1 MSNFRT
7 NLSFLPAFLSISL
20 VIFVLGFLAIFMFE
34 ANRLKKAIKEDVRMS
49 IYFRDEANDSLLSVI
64 RSDLGKK
71 KFVLDTKYIS
81 KEEGLKTISNSV
93 GEKPD
98 SLLGFNPIPKTIEVR
113 FKDYFV
119 SDDSLALLQ
128 KQMEGIKNVREVGY
142 DKQVVKNI
150 DRNIT
155 RVGWVLIGLAFIMGL
170 ISIALINNT
179 VRLTMYSKR
188 FIIKSMQFVGATRG
202 FIMRPFLVSGMVIG
216 LGGGILACVFLS
228 IAIKVCTI
236 YFPVSHLVDN
246 YLQISMVMAGI
257 VILSLIICL
266 VSSYLAINRYLRLK
280 LDDLF

>member
-81 KEEGLKTISNSV
+81 KEEGLKTISSSV

-113 FKDYFV
+113 FRDYFV

-155 RVGWVLIGLAFIMGL
+155 RVGWVLIGLAFIMGM

-202 FIMRPFLVSGMVIG
+202 FIMRPFLVSGVVIG

-246 YLQISMVMAGI
+246 YMQISMVMAGI

>member
-202 FIMRPFLVSGMVIG
+202 FIMRPFLISGVVIG
-216 LGGGILACVFLS
+216 FGGGILACVFLS

-246 YLQISMVMAGI
+246 YMQISMVMGGI
-257 VILSLIICL
+257 VILSLIICFI
-266 VSSYLAINRYLRLK
+266 SSYLAINRYLRLK

>member
-20 VIFVLGFLAIFMFE
+20 VIFVLGFLSIFMFE
-34 ANRLKKAIKEDVRMS
+34 ANRLKRAIKEDVRMS
-49 IYFRDEANDSLLSVI
+49 IYFRDEANDSLLQSI
-64 RSDLGKK
+64 QKDLSRRR
-71 KFVLDTKYIS
+71 FVLDTRYIS
-81 KEEGLKTISNSV
+81 KEEGLKSISNDV

-113 FKDYFV
+113 FKEYFV
-119 SDDSLALLQ
+119 SDDSLALVK
-128 KQMEGIKNVREVGY
+128 KQMESFKNIREIAY

-150 DRNIT
+150 DKNIS
-155 RVGWVLIGLAFIMGL
+155 RVGWALLAIAFVMGM

-202 FIMRPFLVSGMVIG
+202 FIMRPFLISGMIIG
-216 LGGGILACVFLS
+216 LGGGVLACVFLS
-228 IAIKVCTI
+228 ITIKLCTF

-246 YLQISMVMAGI
+246 YIQISIVMAGI
-257 VILSLIICL
+257 IILSLFICL
-266 VSSYLAINRYLRLK
+266 ISSYLAINRYLRLK